1 MTDHGSTGSG
11 PTGGGSDEHGVPD
24 YDLEPTREVSDA
36 DGLHAIAHP
45 LRSRI
50 LGLLGERA
58 ATTTELAEALERPK
72 GTVGYHLKVLAEA
85 DLVRVVRTEKV
96 RALTAKYYGRTAR
109 TFMMTG
115 PLEGEILRPHHMLH
129 EAMAQWVPDEI
140 GFSTLRYAR
149 IDPDRAR
156 EFRRRLAAL
165 TEEYASQEPS
175 GDRIYGLL
183 VAQFLTDWRALP
195 ERRDPESP
203 R

>member
-1 MTDHGSTGSG
+1 M
-11 PTGGGSDEHGVPD
+11 
-24 YDLEPTREVSDA
+24 
-36 DGLHAIAHP
+36 
-45 LRSRI
+45 
-50 LGLLGERA
+50 
-58 ATTTELAEALERPK
+58 
-72 GTVGYHLKVLAEA
+72 
-85 DLVRVVRTEKV
+85 RVVRTEKV

-109 TFMMTG
+109 TFIMTG
-115 PLEGEILRPHHMLH
+115 PREGEILRPHHMLH

-156 EFRRRLAAL
+156 EFGRRLGAL

-183 VAQFLTDWRALP
+183 VAQFLTDWRTLP
-195 ERRDPESP
+195 ERQDPESA